1 MHLMAKI
8 STRKQKLILLILS
21 IIISLTAME
30 FLLRATGKIWVYS
43 RIIDMKGKPYIVAHS
58 PYLPFTLP
66 KRVRFRHQSIEYDI
80 VYEFNH
86 LGYRGYFPRSIK
98 KPMYKERILFLG
110 DSFTLGAGIEL
121 EETFVQLVQASLDPN
136 RYEVINAA
144 YHAGYSPDAYYAY
157 LAKEGVELSPD
168 VIIVVLYSGN
178 DVSDMQD
185 NLWLGTDGRGA
196 PTRIMTIRMYM
207 DFTGTLIHPP
217 EALHPFMPWNHRI
230 TGLRNSH
237 LFIAATQLINRI
249 AGIPGFSDRLKR
261 ETVSMDEA
269 WRRFDISIEAISQW
283 CVENNAELFYILI
296 PPDPGRENN
305 APVHDRIVDIVSNK
319 NNRQLID
326 ARSFLSRE
334 AYLARDAHFNNLGHT
349 ITARMIIDYLKKSG
363 FVK

>member
-1 MHLMAKI
+1 MAKI
-8 STRKQKLILLILS
+8 SARKHKLILLILS

-30 FLLRATGKIWVYS
+30 FVLRATGKIWVYS
-43 RIIDMKGKPYIVAHS
+43 RIINMKGRPYIVVHS

-98 KPMYKERILFLG
+98 KPAHKKRILFLG

-121 EETFVQLVQASLDPN
+121 EETFVQQVQASLDLN

-157 LAKEGVELSPD
+157 LAKEGMELSPD

-185 NLWLGTDGRGA
+185 NLWLETDGRGA
-196 PTRIMTIRMYM
+196 PTRIMTVRMYM
-207 DFTGTLIHPP
+207 DITGMLIHPP

-230 TGLRNSH
+230 PGLRDSH
-237 LFIAATQLINRI
+237 LFIAATQLINRM
-249 AGIPGFSDRLKR
+249 AGIPGFSDRLKG

-269 WRRFDISIEAISQW
+269 WRRFEIFVEAISRW
-283 CVENNAELFYILI
+283 CADNDAGIFFILI

-305 APVHDRIVDIVSNK
+305 APVHDRIVDIVRNK
-319 NNRQLID
+319 YGQQLID
-326 ARSFLSRE
+326 ARSFLSME
-334 AYLARDAHFNNLGHT
+334 AYLARDAHFNNVGHA
-349 ITARMIIDYLKKSG
+349 ITARTIMDYLEKTG